1 VTPAVLW
8 APFVAYWAL
17 AARDTRQ
24 TRPRVRGAPSP
35 LRGVLYFVGGAL
47 IFLAPS
53 LGPLDD
59 RFVPAVVEVGAAG
72 WVLTA
77 VGMLFSIWA
86 RVSLGRNWSGR
97 VVVKQEHELVSRGP
111 YALVRHPIYTGLL
124 VALTGTALY
133 DGRWRALLGVALFT
147 IGFWLK
153 ARSEENLL
161 EGEFGDDYRTYRAR
175 TPMLIPN
182 PRVVTS
188 AVRRSPL
195 RPGSYLASEQKGL
208 RGSRRQA

>member
-8 APFVAYWAL
+8 VPFIAYWVL
-17 AARDTRQ
+17 AARETRQ
-24 TRPRVRGAPSP
+24 LRARVRGASSP
-35 LRGVLYFVGGAL
+35 VRGVLYLAGGAL
-47 IFLAPS
+47 IFLSLS

-77 VGMLFSIWA
+77 LGMLFSIWA

-97 VVVKQEHELVSRGP
+97 VVLKHGQELVATGP

-133 DGRWRALLGVALFT
+133 DGRWRALLGLAFFA

-161 EGEFGDDYRTYRAR
+161 EREFGEEYRSYRAR
-175 TPMLIPN
+175 TPMLIPSL
-182 PRVVTS
+182 RLATS
-188 AVRRSPL
+188 AAPRSESP
-195 RPGSYLASEQKGL
+195 R
-208 RGSRRQA
+208 

>member
-8 APFVAYWAL
+8 VPFIVYWML
-17 AARDTRQ
+17 AARETRQ
-24 TRPRVRGAPSP
+24 SRVR
-35 LRGVLYFVGGAL
+35 LRGTSSSFRGALYLAGGAL
-47 IFLAPS
+47 IFLSPS

-77 VGMLFSIWA
+77 LGMVFSIWA

-97 VVVKQEHELVSRGP
+97 VVLKHGQELVSAGP

-124 VALTGTALY
+124 VALAGTALY
-133 DGRWRALLGVALFT
+133 DGRYRALLGLAFFA

-161 EGEFGDDYRTYRAR
+161 EREFGEEYRSYRAR
-175 TPMLIPN
+175 TPMLIPKL
-182 PRVVTS
+182 RS
-188 AVRRSPL
+188 A
-195 RPGSYLASEQKGL
+195 ASAAPQSGEL
-208 RGSRRQA
+208 

>member
-8 APFVAYWAL
+8 VPFLAYWVL
-17 AARDTRQ
+17 AARETRQ
-24 TRPRVRGAPSP
+24 SRVRLRGKSSPVRGA
-35 LRGVLYFVGGAL
+35 LYLAGGAL
-47 IFLAPS
+47 IFLSPS

-77 VGMLFSIWA
+77 LGMLFSIWA

-97 VVVKQEHELVSRGP
+97 VVLKHGQELISTGP

-133 DGRWRALLGVALFT
+133 DGRWRALLGLAFFA

-161 EGEFGDDYRTYRAR
+161 EAEFGEGYRSYRTR
-175 TPMLIPN
+175 TPMLIPSLRLPASAA
-182 PRVVTS
+182 PR
-188 AVRRSPL
+188 
-195 RPGSYLASEQKGL
+195 SES
-208 RGSRRQA
+208 SR